1 MCISSSDQPQLW
13 CELWTDRYKL
23 RSEVI
28 AEYTILIE
36 M

>member
-1 MCISSSDQPQLW
+1 MCISSSDQPQ
-13 CELWTDRYKL
+13 LWTDRYKL